1 MHHGEIMVVLIIL
14 IVMGARLARDRM
26 GIPQRGR
33 RGRDDRDGGYLP
45 SQRGAESDRGEA
57 ERLRGEVRTLQDR
70 IQVLERIVTD
80 GDRNRSIALEQEI
93 ESLRDRAAIRRNQEI
108 DR

>member
-1 MHHGEIMVVLIIL
+1 MHHGEIMVVLIVL

-33 RGRDDRDGGYLP
+33 SGRDDRDRYMP
-45 SQRGAESDRGEA
+45 PQRDDGEA
-57 ERLRGEVRTLQDR
+57 DRLRGEVRMLKDR

-80 GDRNRSIALEQEI
+80 GDRNRSMALEEEI
-93 ESLRDRAAIRRNQEI
+93 ESLRDRAAARRTQEI
-108 DR
+108 EK

>member
-1 MHHGEIMVVLIIL
+1 MHHGEIMVVLIVL
-14 IVMGARLARDRM
+14 IVMGGRLARDRM

-33 RGRDDRDGGYLP
+33 RSRDDRYPPPARDANQDG
-45 SQRGAESDRGEA
+45 GEA
-57 ERLRGEVRTLQDR
+57 ERLRGEVRMLKDR

-80 GDRNRSIALEQEI
+80 GDRNRANALEQEI
-93 ESLRDRAAIRRNQEI
+93 ESLRDRAAPRRPQEI